1 MKEKSIVTTAAAG
14 LIIGCVLGVA
24 GSFVTSATVRSIAW
38 ALDSAAIILA
48 SSLLTLHYFKNG
60 EQMTAAGF
68 LNFAIAETVIFSS
81 SALDLN
87 ANIPAFG
94 AGTFLW
100 AISLTVISLQKVFPL
115 VVRCAGL
122 IAAVLF
128 IIVSFLILT
137 GHPVNALT
145 KPLPFY
151 AYPFFALTLLGWAW
165 ALLKKRAS

>member
-1 MKEKSIVTTAAAG
+1 MNEKLIVTTAATG
-14 LIIGCVLGVA
+14 LIIGCLLGVA
-24 GSFVTSATVRSIAW
+24 GSFVPSVTIRSIAW

-48 SSLLTLHYFKNG
+48 SSLLTLYYFKKG
-60 EQMTAAGF
+60 EEITAAGF

-87 ANIPAFG
+87 ANIPSFG
-94 AGTFLW
+94 AGSFLW
-100 AISLTVISLQKVFPL
+100 AISLVVISLQKVFPL
-115 VVRCAGL
+115 VVRLAGL
-122 IAAVLF
+122 VAAVLF

-137 GHPVNALT
+137 GHPLNALT

-165 ALLKKRAS
+165 ALLKKRTS